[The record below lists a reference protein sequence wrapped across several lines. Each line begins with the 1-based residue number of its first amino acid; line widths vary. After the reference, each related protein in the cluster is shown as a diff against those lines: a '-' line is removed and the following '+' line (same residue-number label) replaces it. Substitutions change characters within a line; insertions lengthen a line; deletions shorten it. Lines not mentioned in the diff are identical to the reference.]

1 MAAPLRIGVHGAT
14 GRMGSLVLAELR
26 ATPDLDVAWT
36 AGRDLPRELD
46 ADVVIDFSTPEAFAR
61 LLAVARWPIVSGT
74 TGFDLPATP
83 AVALLH
89 AANFSVGVA
98 LLARLVRAARQALPE
113 WDLELVELHHHQK
126 RDAPS
131 GTALRLVEGLGPLT
145 LGHTAL
151 RVPGSVGV
159 HAVRGGDI
167 VGEHRV
173 YLCGPGERVELAHVA
188 TDRAVFAAGAVHA
201 ARWLVGRPAGRYG
214 LDDVLGG
221 DQGPHAIA

>member
-14 GRMGSLVLAELR
+14 GRMGTLVLAELR
-26 ATPDLDVAWT
+26 AAPDLEVAWT

-61 LLAVARWPIVSGT
+61 LLAVAKWPIVSGT
-74 TGFDLPATP
+74 TGFEPPTAP
-83 AVALLH
+83 PVAILH

-98 LLARLVRAARQALPE
+98 VLATLIRKAREALPG
-113 WDLELVELHHHQK
+113 WDLELVELHHKQK

-131 GTALRLVEGLGPLT
+131 GTAMRLVEGLGPT
-145 LGHTAL
+145 AHGHTGL
-151 RVPGSVGV
+151 RVPGTVGV

-173 YLCGPGERVELAHVA
+173 YLCGPGERLELAHVA
-188 TDRAVFAAGAVHA
+188 TDRGLFAAGAVRA

-214 LDDVLGG
+214 LNHVLGS
-221 DQGPHAIA
+221 DSGPSAIA